1 MTDRDI
7 GRTDKKGRIVVF
19 TRFYT
24 CYDIASMGSESLD
37 YLKRIEVVKSQLE
50 AGLLKEQEAIELL

>member
-1 MTDRDI
+1 MKQTDI
-7 GRTDKKGRIVVF
+7 GRTDTKGRIVVF

-24 CYDIASMGSESLD
+24 CYDIASMGSESLG
-37 YLKRIEVVKSQLE
+37 YLERIGVIKAQLE